1 MSSQEKPPDCSKHS
15 GVRRLPRRAGF
26 AIGVSVALIAVIAAS
41 VQMTSNAPTATL
53 RVRGADM
60 SFTLQEEAIGSKL
73 TDNGQVAPI
82 ENIVANH
89 GANYSRIRL
98 WVNPQAGTSDL
109 KAALTLARRAK
120 SAGLRIMLN
129 LHYSDSWADRT
140 TQQTPEKW
148 QGQNAQ
154 QLANTVKKYTRDVIA
169 RFGAQGT
176 PADVLQVGNEVTH
189 GMLWPVGQVYPV
201 GGEDWSGFTQLLKAG
216 IAGAKEGNP
225 QAPPAIMIHTDT
237 GGDTE
242 ESAYFFDQIKANGV
256 PFDLIGLS
264 YYPFWHG
271 SLDALGSNLKSLA
284 SKFGKDIILAETA
297 YPWTLSS
304 GDDCPSVV
312 TDIDALPDAAK
323 FPPTPLGQADF
334 FEALNLVLREV
345 PGGHG
350 AGYIIWEPGWLPGVN
365 ATPEVCNGHS
375 NLTLFNWSGHGL
387 PALTAF
393 EPTGKSGR

>member
-1 MSSQEKPPDCSKHS
+1 MTSQEKPPNRSY
-15 GVRRLPRRAGF
+15 RRRRGLGRTAALG
-26 AIGVSVALIAVIAAS
+26 IGISVALAALVAAS
-41 VQMTSNAPTATL
+41 VQMTSNAPAATL
-53 RVRGADM
+53 RIRGADM
-60 SFTLQEEAIGSKL
+60 SFTLQEEAIGKKL
-73 TDNGQVAPI
+73 TDNGRVAPI
-82 ENIVANH
+82 EKILASH

-109 KAALTLARRAK
+109 KSALTLARRAN
-120 SAGLRIMLN
+120 SARMQIMLD

-140 TQQTPEKW
+140 TQQTPAAW
-148 QGQNAQ
+148 QNQNTQ
-154 QLANTVKKYTRDVIA
+154 QLAATVKKYTRDVIA
-169 RFGAQGT
+169 KFASQGT
-176 PADVLQVGNEVTH
+176 PVDIVQIGNEVIH
-189 GMLWPVGQVYPV
+189 GMMWPVGQVYPV
-201 GGEDWSGFTQLLKAG
+201 GGEEWSGFTELLKAG
-216 IAGAKEGNP
+216 VAGAKEGNP
-225 QAPPAIMIHTDT
+225 QDPPAIMIHTDT
-237 GGDTE
+237 GGDAE
-242 ESAYFFDQIKANGV
+242 ESAYFFDQVKAHGV

-271 SLDALGSNLKSLA
+271 SLDDLRNNLKSL
-284 SKFGKDIILAETA
+284 SSRFGKDIIVAETG

-323 FPPTPLGQADF
+323 YPPTPLGQADF

-350 AGYIIWEPGWLPGVN
+350 VGYIVWEPGWLPGVN